1 MTIDPS
7 KNVLENAYH
16 LWKAST
22 QNNLTSNA
30 PDELKLITKIHEI
43 TNTLFNTLISKKW
56 YCRIPLFSRISKQ
69 LVLRDV
75 KKALA
80 AHKFDLVTAPTVN
93 PNELWLFRDREKLLA
108 SDLRSIFRKH
118 LLHKTGVESIR
129 DKARRWNTKIKKYK
143 NNPRYLL
150 ASSTLTVVADRYPGI
165 RTPINRFVKP
175 MKPSTIKEYAD
186 WMLEGQDPAVEQGLT
201 KLLGRADFDSK
212 APFNTILKAA
222 IYEIG
227 SQKVKNVAHET
238 LQSCAYYLKA
248 AKDKVC
254 AAASSLKNLIIYP
267 FMTREG

>member
-7 KNVLENAYH
+7 KNVLENAYI

-22 QNNLTSNA
+22 QNNLASTA
-30 PDELKLITKIHEI
+30 PDELKQLTKIHEI

-56 YCRIPLFSRISKQ
+56 YCRFSLFSRISKQ

-75 KKALA
+75 KRALSA
-80 AHKFDLVTAPTVN
+80 LKFDLVTASTLN
-93 PNELWLFRDREKLLA
+93 TNELWIFRDREKPLA
-108 SDLRSIFRKH
+108 SDLRLIFKKH
-118 LLHKTGVESIR
+118 LIHRSGVESIR
-129 DKARRWNTKIKKYK
+129 DKAKRWNSKAKKYR

-150 ASSTLTVVADRYPGI
+150 ASSTLTVIADRYPKI
-165 RTPINRFVKP
+165 RIPINQFVKP

-201 KLLGRADFDSK
+201 KLLGRTDFDSK

-227 SQKVKNVAHET
+227 SQKVKNVARET
-238 LQSCAYYLKA
+238 FEACAYYLNA

-254 AAASSLKNLIIYP
+254 TAVSGLKNLVFYP
-267 FMTREG
+267 FKSQV